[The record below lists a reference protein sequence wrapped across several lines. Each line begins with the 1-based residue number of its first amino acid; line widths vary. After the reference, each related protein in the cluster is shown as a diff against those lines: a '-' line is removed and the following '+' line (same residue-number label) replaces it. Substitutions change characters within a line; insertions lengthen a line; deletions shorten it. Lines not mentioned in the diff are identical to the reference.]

1 MKVDLESSLTRW
13 VQAQLLDEQQAQRI
27 RDYESTAAPPARSQ
41 LPLLIGLAL
50 GGIMLAAGLLL
61 FVSAHWDQMSPVQRM
76 STLIAGLAALHIG
89 GALSAPRFRAM
100 SVTLHAVGTVLLG
113 GAILLAGQIFNMQEH
128 WPAAILM
135 WAVGATLGAL
145 LIRDWAQFALAA
157 ILIPFWLVS
166 EWLEALSHSN
176 GANQIAT
183 AFVVFASFCYLSVR
197 DRGTRTAALTWI
209 GGIALLPAI
218 LILCVQGSDTFFGHS
233 IEFTTVE
240 AVYGWTGALLIPL
253 VFAFIYRGA
262 RVWMNAVAGLWVY
275 LLTSVVNARAE
286 LGIYGLCAVGAAGL
300 IAWGIHERRPE
311 RINLGMAGFFLNLI
325 FFFFSSVMDKLGR
338 SLSLIALGA
347 VLLAGGWYAE
357 RLRRRFV
364 ARAIAGGVQ

>member
-13 VQAQLLDEQQAQRI
+13 LHAQLLDEQQAQRI

-166 EWLEALSHSN
+166 EWLEATAYSN
-176 GANQIAT
+176 AAIHIA
-183 AFVVFASFCYLSVR
+183 AAGVALLAICYLSVR
-197 DRGTRTAALTWI
+197 GHGAHTAALAWI
-209 GGIALLPAI
+209 GGIAVLPAVIVLCTLWHAELAPSGTAFGCAGAI
-218 LILCVQGSDTFFGHS
+218 LI
-233 IEFTTVE
+233 
-240 AVYGWTGALLIPL
+240 PL
-253 VFAFIYRGA
+253 AFAFVYRRA
-262 RVWMNAVAGLWVY
+262 KVWMNVVAAVWIIALSALNVGVLPY
-275 LLTSVVNARAE
+275 A
-286 LGIYGLCAVGAAGL
+286 LCAIGAAAF
-300 IAWGIHERRPE
+300 IAWGIHESRPE

-338 SLSLIALGA
+338 SLSLIALGV
-347 VLLAGGWYAE
+347 VLLAGGWYGE
-357 RLRRRFV
+357 KLRRRFV